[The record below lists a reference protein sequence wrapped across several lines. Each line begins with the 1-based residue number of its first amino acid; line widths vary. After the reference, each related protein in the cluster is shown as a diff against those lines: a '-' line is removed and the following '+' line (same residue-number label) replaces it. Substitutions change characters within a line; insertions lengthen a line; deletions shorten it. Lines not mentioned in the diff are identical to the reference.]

1 MPTPTLTF
9 NPVTSVSTASNFT
22 VLDPAAIVTDGGNS
36 LNAIQLLLGA
46 GGGSLGISSAG
57 VLSTTGTI
65 GLINYQYDSS
75 KKLLT
80 LRDNTAGQTALGTDF
95 TTALRLVAYDRGT
108 SLENATQA
116 LSVSLGSPVYSTGNG
131 HYYEFI
137 SASIDWPTA
146 NTAANAKTF
155 LGLTGYLATITSS
168 AETDFL
174 TPLFSINGWGG
185 GTSAGTP
192 GNARIW
198 KWSAGPEVGV
208 NFWNGNT
215 TGTAPAG
222 QYSNWLGGE
231 PNNGG
236 QESSVTNL
244 EPSMLLSG
252 NFYFKWADTAGTS
265 PGYYVEYSTATGTG
279 VDGLAGTR
287 QLSTFTIVSPF
298 PSILQII
305 TPIEVSVVSGSVTSA
320 TGVPIGNVTIGAS
333 NGTHIQ
339 VSINLGTNNS
349 GKRRQ
354 AQGFRIVGGSER
366 ELIATR
372 TRVGEVYTYVFLKTV
387 DGSSSVNLILN

>member
-9 NPVTSVSTASNFT
+9 NPVTSFSTASNFT

-46 GGGSLGISSAG
+46 GSGSLGISSAG

-65 GLINYQYDSS
+65 GLINYQYNSS

-80 LRDNTAGQTALGTDF
+80 LRDNTAGQTALGADF
-95 TTALRLVAYDRGT
+95 TTALKLVAYYRGGA
-108 SLENATQA
+108 LENETQT

-131 HYYEFI
+131 HYYEFVT
-137 SASIDWPTA
+137 AWIDWPTA
-146 NTAANAKTF
+146 NTAANARTF

-168 AETDFL
+168 AETMFL
-174 TPLFSINGWGG
+174 TPLFSSYGWGG

-198 KWSAGPEVGV
+198 TWSAGPEAGV
-208 NFWNGNT
+208 NFWNGNI

-222 QYSNWLGGE
+222 QYSNWFPGE

-236 QESSVTNL
+236 QESSVTNI
-244 EPSMLLSG
+244 EPYMVLVWGSHFEW
-252 NFYFKWADTAGTS
+252 NDTAGKF

-287 QLSTFTIVSPF
+287 HLSTFTIVAPT
-298 PSILQII
+298 PSSIQII
-305 TPIEVSVVSGSVTSA
+305 TPIEVVVVN
-320 TGVPIGNVTIGAS
+320 GVVINAIGVSLGNVTIGAS
-333 NGTHIQ
+333 NGTHVQ
-339 VSINLGTNNS
+339 VSIDLGTNNS

-354 AQGFRIVGGSER
+354 SQGFRLVGGTER
-366 ELIATR
+366 RAAHEERRGRREEGTWRDHLRA
-372 TRVGEVYTYVFLKTV
+372 
-387 DGSSSVNLILN
+387 